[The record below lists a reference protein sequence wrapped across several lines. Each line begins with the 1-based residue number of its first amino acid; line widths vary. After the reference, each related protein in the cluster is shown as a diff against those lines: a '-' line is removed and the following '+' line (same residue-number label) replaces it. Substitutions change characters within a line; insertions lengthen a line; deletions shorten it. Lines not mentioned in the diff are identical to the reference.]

1 MDGKKITLKH
11 LAAVILWFLL
21 QLKVVLYTFLKK
33 ELKHYETI
41 TMYYYRVADYKCN
54 KWETLPQGIR

>member
-54 KWETLPQGIR
+54 K